1 MKKISQ
7 SGPNQHNVLIR
18 IGDIDAFVETDG
30 RASAIVKNGYHFKVL
45 KHIEKEIKELEPNRD
60 TLKSP
65 QSDLTVKGELTIGLR
80 NKNRGTESKFQGTKI
95 LNLF

>member
-1 MKKISQ
+1 M
-7 SGPNQHNVLIR
+7 
-18 IGDIDAFVETDG
+18 
-30 RASAIVKNGYHFKVL
+30 KNGYHFKVL

-65 QSDLTVKGELTIGLR
+65 QSDLTVKGDLTIALG
-80 NKNRGTESKFQGTKI
+80 NKNRGTENKFKGIKI